1 MDYRIEAIPMT
12 LSDLQSHSFTAS
24 LFKCDFSY
32 SWDLNWQGVARSL
45 CGSGASCYRFIFSH
59 PALCMRL
66 QYWSERLHSMS
77 FINPFRPAISD
88 AL

>member
-1 MDYRIEAIPMT
+1 
-12 LSDLQSHSFTAS
+12 
-24 LFKCDFSY
+24 
-32 SWDLNWQGVARSL
+32 
-45 CGSGASCYRFIFSH
+45 
-59 PALCMRL
+59 MRL